1 MIMGITK
8 EQWCYGC
15 KKLAKANAVRNRGWE
30 FYLAYVEADEAR
42 IEAEARIEKYAD
54 FLRLKDRNYER
65 LEAQLA
71 AACPKDC
78 YRHACIGSQATKGE
92 PRGPCN
98 YKRGRS

>member
-1 MIMGITK
+1 MAELDDSYPTPKLTVIGLCNVK
-8 EQWCYGC
+8 RC
-15 KKLAKANAVRNRGWE
+15 KLLA
-30 FYLAYVEADEAR
+30 
-42 IEAEARIEKYAD
+42 EAEARIEKYAD

-65 LEAQLA
+65 LEARLA